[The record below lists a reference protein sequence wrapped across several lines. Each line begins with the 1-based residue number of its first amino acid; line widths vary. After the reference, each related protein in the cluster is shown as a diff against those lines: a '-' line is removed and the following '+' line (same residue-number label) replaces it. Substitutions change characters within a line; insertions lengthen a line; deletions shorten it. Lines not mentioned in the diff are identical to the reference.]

1 MGGTSPWAH
10 GHATYCMAPGPVFV
24 EGGAGAGPC
33 AGRRRLLVP
42 DGPGGRGGHVLHL
55 GLRRGLLREGSERL
69 GYLALDAK
77 HANGALGD
85 CSWVLQLPCKRLRKH
100 QITWVFLW
108 IWPISLDCNFS
119 AGFWRHFS
127 IPGGE
132 VRGQPAQGVRDLAL
146 HRAELRGLPLRPPG
160 PGPSS
165 RFVVGAALIL
175 GASFLYGLG
184 SFAPSHHDADSSPQK
199 SGPVKPLK
207 LTQNVQQQTMIGKDF
222 VGATGSL
229 RLVDNRLS
237 NNNDEQAVEVAPG
250 SQYLSFL
257 TSHQRR
263 RVGSHHGVEKLRG
276 DVEEAGGGG
285 MMNSSRGG
293 LNGSRGGGLASPK
306 ERRKEGST
314 HFQL

>member
-1 MGGTSPWAH
+1 VPAGGGSSYLTGLAAVVAMCCTSGFAGVYFEKVLKGSDISLWMRNMQ
-10 GHATYCMAPGPVFV
+10 MA
-24 EGGAGAGPC
+24 
-33 AGRRRLLVP
+33 LL
-42 DGPGGRGGHVLHL
+42 GIVL
-55 GLRRGLLREGSERL
+55 GFCSC
-69 GYLALDAK
+69 LANDFE
-77 HANGALGD
+77 
-85 CSWVLQLPCKRLRKH
+85 SIRLRGFFYGYG
-100 QITWVFLW
+100 QSVWIVIFLQAFGG
-108 IWPISLDCNFS
+108 ILVSLVVKYADNLLK
-119 AGFWRHFS
+119 GFATSLS
-127 IPGGE
+127 I
-132 VRGQPAQGVRDLAL
+132 VLSCAVSRFALRDLAL
-146 HRAELRGLPLRPPG
+146 
-160 PGPSS
+160 SS

-293 LNGSRGGGLASPK
+293 LNGSRGGGLANPK

-314 HFQL
+314 HHFQL